1 MNDLP
6 DDVLRLIFERCSAT
20 TLASLECVS
29 KRFLR
34 LVKSVDSLRVHI
46 TPRCI
51 PSDAWIDAHKDKIT
65 RISMRRTFPNV
76 FSAYFP
82 RVTVVDIMYTTVRFW
97 NAPQFCS
104 IPHLQKLRVCTLYR
118 RFGQP
123 DVFQTSM
130 LPSSLQDVFL
140 SFDDTWRRID
150 IDQSFPRLAIR
161 CHEGRVLFRQ
171 PDFHVTNIEKCQEL
185 YLKTFGCITT
195 SVTTPAGITK
205 AVIESED
212 NFIAR
217 NILKWF
223 DSRLETCVF
232 RFPASSFVFSQDFE
246 FIHPVS
252 MELVGSFVAVDVINP
267 KLRNLK
273 IRCRR
278 LASIAI
284 PSHVDTDIDVDRVNM
299 SNFIL

>member
-1 MNDLP
+1 MNELP
-6 DDVLRLIFERCSAT
+6 DDVLRLVLERCSAT
-20 TLASLECVS
+20 TLTCLECVS
-29 KRFLR
+29 KKFLR
-34 LVKSVDSLRVHI
+34 LAKSVDSLRVHI
-46 TPRCI
+46 TPHRI
-51 PSDAWIDAHKDKIT
+51 PSDAWIDGHKDKIT
-65 RISMRRTFPNV
+65 RISMRRTFPNL

-97 NAPQFCS
+97 NTPQFCS
-104 IPHLQKLRVCTLYR
+104 IPRLQKLRVCTLSR

-123 DVFQTSM
+123 DVFETSM

-195 SVTTPAGITK
+195 TVMTPAGITK

-223 DSRLETCVF
+223 DSRLETCIF
-232 RFPASSFVFSQDFE
+232 RFPASSFVFSLDFR
-246 FIHPVS
+246 HLDPTS
-252 MELVGSFVAVDVINP
+252 MEVLGNFVALDVVNS

-273 IRCRR
+273 VRCRR
-278 LASIAI
+278 LAYAVI
-284 PSHVDTDIDVDRVNM
+284 PSRVTSDIQVLTN
-299 SNFIL
+299 NFIL

>member
-6 DDVLRLIFERCSAT
+6 DDILRLIFERCSAT
-20 TLASLECVS
+20 TLTCLECVS

-34 LVKSVDSLRVHI
+34 LAKSVDSLRVHI
-46 TPRCI
+46 TPHRI

-82 RVTVVDIMYTTVRFW
+82 RVRVVDIMYTTVRFW

-104 IPHLQKLRVCTLYR
+104 IPRLQKLRVCTLSR

-140 SFDDTWRRID
+140 TFDDTWRRID
-150 IDQSFPRLAIR
+150 IDTSFPRLAIR
-161 CHEGRVLFRQ
+161 CHQGRVLFRQ
-171 PDFHVTNIEKCQEL
+171 PDFHVTDIHRCTEL

-195 SVTTPAGITK
+195 TVQTPAPIVKTI
-205 AVIESED
+205 IESED
-212 NFIAR
+212 NFVGR
-217 NILKWF
+217 RILHWF
-223 DSRLETCVF
+223 DATLEHGIF
-232 RFPASSFVFSQDFE
+232 RMPAASFVFSQDFK

-252 MELVGSFVAVDVINP
+252 LELVGSFVAVDVINP
-267 KLRNLK
+267 KLQRLK
-273 IRCRR
+273 IRCHR
-278 LASIAI
+278 LASVAI
-284 PSHVDTDIDVDRVNM
+284 PSHVDTDIEVSHARYD
-299 SNFIL
+299 NFFL